1 MTKDQRI
8 NELESEAIAM
18 MEQHGRIQ
26 QAIQA
31 LSDTMDAHDW
41 DGGDCDRCD
50 GCDCIEFRM
59 DDLKKF
65 LPSDNTEIDHK

>member
-1 MTKDQRI
+1 MTKDQEI
-8 NELESEAIAM
+8 NELEAEVHAM
-18 MEQHGRIQ
+18 MEQHGKIQ
-26 QAIQA
+26 QAIRA

-41 DGGDCDRCD
+41 DGGDCDRRG

-65 LPSDNTEIDHK
+65 LPPENDDMI